1 MSKFTR
7 LLAACSMT
15 MIGPWFGPLQQTDP
29 GDETPQVHVTQ
40 VDTSQFPTITV
51 YVSVTDANGE
61 PVGIDPN
68 QITLSENGAPL
79 TIQSVGGEGKI
90 GSLTTLLVVDV
101 SGSMNEAGKLDAA
114 KSAARAYVEQMRPGD
129 LAGLLAFNTEIN
141 YLQPITTD
149 REALLTA
156 IEGLKANQDTAMYD
170 ALAQAVQ
177 ILEGV
182 EGRKAVI
189 ALTDGLDNRSL
200 ETPERVIEQ
209 IGPSGLSISTV
220 GLGDPAQ
227 LGVTNAALDEAA
239 LKQLAERAGGAF
251 GYANDPDSLLAL
263 YEKYGRALQSEYIL
277 TYTSP
282 SALRDGVNRSLGVS
296 LSEAAQPVAV
306 ADYNPGGLVPEVP
319 QASWPL
325 FAVILAGL
333 LALLALPLLITRG
346 GAAIGSF
353 VSSKRQ
359 KKSRVR
365 IAEPPE
371 PRIRLR

>member
-1 MSKFTR
+1 
-7 LLAACSMT
+7 
-15 MIGPWFGPLQQTDP
+15 MIGPWFGPLQQSDP
-29 GDETPQVHVTQ
+29 GDEPQVHITQ

-61 PVGIDPN
+61 PVGIDPG
-68 QITLSENGAPL
+68 QITLSENGAPI
-79 TIQSVGGEGKI
+79 TIQSVGGEGEI
-90 GSLTTLLVVDV
+90 GPLTTLLVMDV

-114 KSAARAYVEQMRPGD
+114 KAAARTYVEQMRPGD
-129 LAGLLAFNTEIN
+129 QAGLLVFNTEIN
-141 YLQPITTD
+141 YVQSITTD
-149 REALLTA
+149 REVLTTA
-156 IEGLKANQDTAMYD
+156 IESLKASQDTAMYD
-170 ALAQAVQ
+170 ALAQAVK
-177 ILEGV
+177 ILEDIG
-182 EGRKAVI
+182 GRKAVI

-200 ETPERVIEQ
+200 ETPDGVIEQ

-251 GYANDPDSLLAL
+251 GYANDPDSLRAL

-282 SALRDGVNRSLGVS
+282 STLRDGVNRSLGVS
-296 LSEAAQPVAV
+296 LSEAAQPIAV

-333 LALLALPLLITRG
+333 LILLVAPVTVNRLRSGAGFSLLG
-346 GAAIGSF
+346 
-353 VSSKRQ
+353 KRL
-359 KKSRVR
+359 KKSRIKLV
-365 IAEPPE
+365 APPARPSR
-371 PRIRLR
+371 PRAR